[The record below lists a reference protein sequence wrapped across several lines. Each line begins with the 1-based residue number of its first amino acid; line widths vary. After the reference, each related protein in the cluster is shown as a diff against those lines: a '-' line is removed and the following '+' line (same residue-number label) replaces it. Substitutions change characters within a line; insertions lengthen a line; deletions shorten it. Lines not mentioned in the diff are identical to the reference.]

1 LGRFFYFYI
10 TGNIGMKKRKI
21 GFELLIYDDA
31 SELSQNDQKLLHE
44 ASAARN
50 NAYAPY
56 SKFKV
61 GAAVLLENGEVVIGN
76 NQENASYPSGLC
88 AERVAIFHAGAK
100 YPGVA
105 IKALAINA
113 SSSKQE
119 DSMPAAPCG
128 NCRQSIIEYEQK
140 QKAPISLLLSSEAG
154 PIYKCNSMADI
165 LPLAFNSSFLGDS

>member
-1 LGRFFYFYI
+1 
-10 TGNIGMKKRKI
+10 MKKEKI
-21 GFELLIYDDA
+21 GFELLIFDDA
-31 SELSQNDQKLLHE
+31 SELSQNEQKLLKQ
-44 ASAARN
+44 AAAARQD
-50 NAYAPY
+50 AYAPY

-100 YPGVA
+100 YPGVPVKA
-105 IKALAINA
+105 IAISA
-113 SSSKQE
+113 SSSKE
-119 DSMPAAPCG
+119 ANGEPAAPCG

-140 QKAPISLLLSSEAG
+140 QKSPISLLLSSETG
-154 PIYKCNSMADI
+154 PIYKCNSTADI